1 MPLFRR
7 LGDILTASLNDLID
21 RCENPSAMLRQA
33 IRELESHVEAT
44 LASAV
49 EVVATEKLL
58 ARQLAEEKYAA
69 DQWRSVAA
77 ESVAANNDARAR
89 ECLERSLE
97 HDDVS
102 AALEDQLE
110 RVALQAARLRKRA
123 AALSAKLS
131 EAQRRYRVLE
141 ARERAAL
148 SERATTTFGQ
158 FPACRL
164 DRLSAR
170 LDQAEARLDA
180 KDEVMQDR
188 QADDFV
194 DDRRL
199 RRVEIALEQL
209 KELRN

>member
-1 MPLFRR
+1 MPVFRR

-33 IRELESHVEAT
+33 IRELESHVDAT

-58 ARQLAEEKYAA
+58 ARQLADENNAAAQWRTIAA
-69 DQWRSVAA
+69 DAVV
-77 ESVAANNDARAR
+77 EHDDARAR
-89 ECLERSLE
+89 ESLERSLE

-102 AALEDQLE
+102 AALEDQLQ

-123 AALSAKLS
+123 AALSAKLC
-131 EAQRRYRVLE
+131 EAQRRCRVLE

-148 SERATTTFGQ
+148 SERATTTFGK

-180 KDEVMQDR
+180 KDEVMQGW

-194 DDRRL
+194 DDRRR

>member
-1 MPLFRR
+1 MPVFRR

-33 IRELESHVEAT
+33 IRELESHVEST

-58 ARQLAEEKYAA
+58 ARQLAEEKNAAEQWRTIAA
-69 DQWRSVAA
+69 DAVA
-77 ESVAANNDARAR
+77 EHDDARAR
-89 ECLERSLE
+89 DCLERSLE

-102 AALEDQLE
+102 AALEDQLQ
-110 RVALQAARLRKRA
+110 RVAQQAARLRKRA

-148 SERATTTFGQ
+148 SERGTTTLGQ
-158 FPACRL
+158 FPAYRL

-180 KDEVMQDR
+180 NDEVTHAWQV
-188 QADDFV
+188 DDFV
-194 DDRRL
+194 DDRRR
-199 RRVEIALEQL
+199 RRVEAALEQL
-209 KELRN
+209 KEPRN